1 MCACAS
7 LENGR
12 ERKASREKGG
22 RPRNEER
29 TSERENGRC
38 RMDVTSLAIASNS
51 GIQSSENIFF
61 MRTRKKIQILLRISE
76 FIITTYS

>member
-1 MCACAS
+1 MRALRS
-7 LENGR
+7 
-12 ERKASREKGG
+12 RKGESEKRREKKG
-22 RPRNEER
+22 RARNEER
-29 TSERENGRC
+29 TRERESGRC
-38 RMDVTSLAIASNS
+38 RMDVMSLAIASNS